1 MINYITYQYV
11 IETHDN
17 LINEYG
23 GRKGILNEGL
33 LRSAL
38 EMPKI
43 RFDGRDLHRTIFDKT
58 AAYLFH
64 LIQNHPF
71 VDGNKRTASMT
82 AMIFFASNYKGTFTI
97 FNHDYQELIL
107 GIAQGAIAKKE
118 IAKFFRKAS
127 HKTNPIKDETIA

>member
-1 MINYITYQYV
+1 MMHYITYQYV
-11 IETHDN
+11 VEIHDH
-17 LINEYG
+17 LIDEYG

-38 EMPKI
+38 EMPKA
-43 RFDGRDLHRTIFDKT
+43 RFDGKDLHLTIFDKT

-82 AMIFFASNYKGTFTI
+82 AMVFFASNCKKGFTLS
-97 FNHDYQELIL
+97 DAEYQKIIL
-107 GIAQGAIAKKE
+107 EVAQGLVKKKE
-118 IAKFFRKAS
+118 IAKFFRDS
-127 HKTNPIKDETIA
+127 QHET

>member
-1 MINYITYQYV
+1 MIDYITYQYV
-11 IETHDN
+11 IEVHDK
-17 LINEYG
+17 LIEEYG

-38 EMPKI
+38 ETPKA
-43 RFDGRDLHRTIFDKT
+43 RFDGRDLHRTIYDKT

-82 AMIFFASNYKGTFTI
+82 AMVFFASNCKKGFTI
-97 FNHDYQELIL
+97 FDADYQELIL
-107 GIAQGAIAKKE
+107 GVAQGAVTKKE
-118 IAKFFRKAS
+118 IAAFFRKS
-127 HKTNPIKDETIA
+127 QHEK